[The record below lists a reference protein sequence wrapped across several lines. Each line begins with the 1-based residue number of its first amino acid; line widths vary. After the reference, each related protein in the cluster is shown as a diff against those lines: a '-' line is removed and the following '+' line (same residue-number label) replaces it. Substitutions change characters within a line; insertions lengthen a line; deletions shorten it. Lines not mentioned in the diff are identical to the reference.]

1 MNYKPLD
8 VGRNEMR
15 VICLHPDSSQD
26 SPIECTLE
34 HVSLDEYSDEYKIFL
49 ELDGVGKS
57 SSYQARS
64 WRLITDWAPPSDW
77 FHPDESPKSLGR
89 NVAAGF
95 SKNPVYQEHRFL
107 NAPKYVW
114 GDFVALSYEWG
125 DANDTENIVV
135 DGVPTSITKNLKNA
149 LQTLRSPKHRELKG
163 KPVYYWVDALC
174 INQADIFERNA
185 QVQRMGEIYSSARTV
200 FIMTGPAVKD
210 EQAVTELLD
219 KCQHGFL
226 RKNSPS
232 YYNIREAFVEQNLA
246 GWRSIC
252 EIASR
257 SYWCRL
263 WVIQEVLLA
272 NLAVL
277 VYGRKVYV
285 RLDFFFNVVN
295 FIGQSRAYT
304 ESPLSIDW
312 MRYMDSIF
320 NFVPLW
326 TLKNEGRLQEEGLL
340 LLLDTA
346 RKAKQLD
353 PRDKIYGL
361 LGLIEESIHIQ
372 PDYRLPLVEVYRN
385 FVQEVI
391 KATGALS
398 IIYQTASFRK
408 AVSSWPSWVPDW
420 FAQTTQ
426 TCPEPIAAI
435 WYNRVCAAGDSLHMY
450 ITSNNPDLLYC
461 EGFIVDTIGQLGCT
475 IDPNLNATH
484 TIHDRCSLSLGDSR
498 ISIYKDSVAV
508 RQGFLNVLT
517 LNWGVSREEKSTEYL
532 PKMLHF
538 GGRGKNALFSAISR
552 FQQCNGGLTVAQ
564 QPLISHFPLWSQEYS
579 DLSGVSTRVL
589 ETLHQ
594 LLLVMILR
602 RFVVTQKGRMG
613 IVPRHAK
620 LGDAIFIL
628 KGCNAPLILRPAGDG
643 TYSILGECYIDG
655 IMHGEAMEDLAAGR
669 YQARQIILC

>member
-8 VGRNEMR
+8 ASRNEIR
-15 VICLHPDSSQD
+15 AIYLHPDTSQD
-26 SPIECTLE
+26 SPIECTLK

-49 ELDGVGKS
+49 ELDGAGKS

-64 WRLITDWAPPSDW
+64 WRLITDRPPLSDW
-77 FHPDESPKSLGR
+77 FHPDEPPEGLGR

-95 SKNPVYQEHRFL
+95 SKSPVYQEDRFL

-114 GDFVALSYEWG
+114 GDFIALSYEWG
-125 DANDTENIVV
+125 DANVTEKIVV
-135 DGVPTSITKNLKNA
+135 DSVLTRITKNLKNA
-149 LQTLRSPKHRELKG
+149 LQTLRSRKHGELKG

-174 INQADIFERNA
+174 INQADIIERNA
-185 QVQRMGEIYSSARTV
+185 QVPLMGEIDSSARTV
-200 FIMTGPAVKD
+200 LIMTGPAVKD
-210 EQAVTELLD
+210 EQAVSELLD
-219 KCQHGFL
+219 KCRNGLL
-226 RKNSPS
+226 RKNSGS
-232 YYNIREAFVEQNLA
+232 RYNIREAFAEQNLA

-272 NLAVL
+272 NLAVI
-277 VYGRKVYV
+277 VYGRKAYV
-285 RLDFFFNVVN
+285 RLDFFFNMVN
-295 FIGQSRAYT
+295 ILGTSRAYY
-304 ESPLSIDW
+304 ESFLSIDC
-312 MRYMDSIF
+312 MRYMNSIF
-320 NFVPLW
+320 NFVCLW
-326 TLKNEGRLQEEGLL
+326 GLRNEGRLQDGLL
-340 LLLDTA
+340 VLLDTA

-361 LGLIEESIHIQ
+361 LGLIEESIHVQ

-408 AVSSWPSWVPDW
+408 AVPSWPSWVPDW
-420 FAQTTQ
+420 SAQETQ
-426 TCPEPIAAI
+426 TYPEPVAAVL
-435 WYNRVCAAGDSLHMY
+435 YEKARAAGDSLHMY
-450 ITSNNPDLLYC
+450 ITPNNPNLLYC
-461 EGFIVDTIGQLGCT
+461 EGCIVDTISQLGCT
-475 IDPNLNATH
+475 FDANLNATH
-484 TIHDRCSLSLGDSR
+484 NIHDRCSLSLGDSR
-498 ISIYKDSVAV
+498 ISIYKDSAAV
-508 RQGFLNVLT
+508 RQGFWKVFT
-517 LNWGVSREEKSTEYL
+517 LNCSVGREEKSNGYL
-532 PKMLHF
+532 LKMPYF
-538 GGRGKNALFSAISR
+538 DGRGQDALFSAISR

-564 QPLISHFPLWSQEYS
+564 QPLISHFPPWSQEYS

-589 ETLHQ
+589 DTLHQ
-594 LLLVMILR
+594 LLLVMIFR

-628 KGCNAPLILRPAGDG
+628 KGCKAPVILRPAGDG